1 MFSIASL
8 RQLYQQMEW
17 ADALVWSAV
26 MASDAAS
33 AEPAMLDK
41 LRHLHGTQQYFLKVW
56 LGQELTYDKSDTTLE
71 DELALA
77 HSWHEEARAFL
88 GALDDEALSRELSL
102 PWADRFAK
110 RAGAEHANMTRLGET
125 LYQVVAHST
134 YHRGQANTLLRQA
147 GVTPPLTDFIAWL
160 WLGTPEPR
168 WP

>member
-1 MFSIASL
+1 MFTIASL
-8 RQLYQQMEW
+8 RQLYQHMEW
-17 ADALVWSAV
+17 ADALIWSAV

-71 DELALA
+71 DELELA
-77 HSWHEEARAFL
+77 RAWHGEARAFL
-88 GALDDEALSRELSL
+88 EELDDEALSRELSL

-110 RAGAEHANMTRLGET
+110 RAGAEHAHPTRLGET

-147 GVTPPLTDFIAWL
+147 GVTPPLADYIAWL